1 MSKKYFGIIE
11 NRWKQTPERTSENS
25 THCVVADCPG
35 CVGGLSAASLLD
47 YPGQGVGLSASH
59 LSKNTVTENSS
70 GLDYPQ
76 SGLRLSTVQ
85 KIENRSSKTGYG
97 LDFTA
102 IYGLSVGWQ
111 RTVRNL
117 NSKQSSRSP
126 VLGLDSRHVL
136 GSLADCP
143 WVAFQQPK
151 NHLKHKIAR
160 FVADSK
166 PTATKFGPKEHEEH
180 QTQSS
185 QTKSRRT
192 QGG

>member
-1 MSKKYFGIIE
+1 MK
-11 NRWKQTPERTSENS
+11 NS
-25 THCVVADCPG
+25 THYAVADCPG

-47 YPGQGVGLSASH
+47 CPGQGVGLSAGH
-59 LSKNTVTENSS
+59 LPENTVTENSS
-70 GLDYPQ
+70 GLDCPQ
-76 SGLRLSTVQ
+76 SRLRLSAVQ
-85 KIENRSSKTGYG
+85 KTENRSSKTGYG

-102 IYGLSVGWQ
+102 SYGLSVGWQ
-111 RTVRNL
+111 RTVHDL
-117 NSKQSSRSP
+117 SSEQSSRSP
-126 VLGLDSRHVL
+126 VLGLNSQHVL
-136 GSLADCP
+136 GSLAHCP